1 MVHLIFDEQGKPI
14 GWEMRPV
21 TKEEQEIAATVRD
34 LQFFGFNEK
43 NIQYDGLELIN
54 PKLGKEQGNI
64 KTLTWKQKKHCT
76 K

>member
-21 TKEEQEIAATVRD
+21 TEQEHEVAATVRD

-64 KTLTWKQKKHCT
+64 KTLTWKQKRYCE
-76 K
+76 